1 MMVVEYWMMVVVR
14 VGTLEMQPV
23 DWTEVWT
30 ERSMVE
36 SMMVVGN
43 SLERWLVDLTIVVED
58 WLAIMVD

>member
-1 MMVVEYWMMVVVR
+1 
-14 VGTLEMQPV
+14 
-23 DWTEVWT
+23 
-30 ERSMVE
+30 MVE

>member
-1 MMVVEYWMMVVVR
+1 
-14 VGTLEMQPV
+14 V

-58 WLAIMVD
+58 WLEIMVD